1 MNKWMYYLVIVVMV
15 GAIAGGYAVNK
26 YYLQDEE
33 KKEVLEVEEGDTVT
47 VHYTGWLTDERIYD
61 SERIFD
67 TSREEIP
74 GETTI
79 TFQERARGDPFKF
92 AVGEGQVIEGWEEN
106 VIGMKKGQT
115 KIFTI
120 PAKKAYDTRNE
131 DLVYEIDK
139 EETIPVYHEMTISD
153 FTMAYEI
160 QPSVSMVVE
169 DVFWRWNTTVISV
182 EDDIVNLKHEPEVG
196 KMYRTYKQD
205 GPGWKSEVVSVD
217 STANDGEGEIIIEH
231 YVDKPI
237 ILKSEHLGWRKEV
250 YRNMPEQQRQ
260 ADQSGSGQGVV
271 VDIGDT
277 IKIDFN
283 EEVAGKELRFKISIV
298 NIQKAE
304 E

>member
-67 TSREEIP
+67 TSREKIP

-120 PAKKAYDTRNE
+120 PAKKAYDTRDENLTFE
-131 DLVYEIDK
+131 VEK
-139 EETIPVYHEMTISD
+139 EETIKVSHEMKKENFVT
-153 FTMAYEI
+153 FYEI
-160 QPSVSMVVE
+160 QPSPNMVVE
-169 DVFWRWNTTVISV
+169 DVFWGWNTTVISV
-182 EDDIVNLKHEPEVG
+182 EDEVVELKREPKVG
-196 KMYRTYKQD
+196 EIYRTYKQD
-205 GPGWKSEVVSVD
+205 GPGWKSKVLSVD
-217 STANDGEGEIIIEH
+217 STANNGEGEIVVEH
-231 YVDKPI
+231 IVDKPI
-237 ILKSEHLGWRKEV
+237 ILKSEHLGWHKER
-250 YRNMPEQQRQ
+250 YRNIPQQQRQ
-260 ADQSGSGQGVV
+260 AGQNGNGQGIV

-277 IKIDFN
+277 IIIDFN
-283 EEVAGKELRFKISIV
+283 DEVSGKDLRFKISIE

-304 E
+304 D